1 MTSKKIKDTGSLL
14 VILIL
19 LATCFGCLGEEP
31 TGVNAIEFRLVAVDG
46 DGREK
51 SVFKVGERIGITV
64 KFINHSRE
72 DVNLTTPLGCWIY
85 QFEQFTVLYRCG
97 ETESVRK
104 AMRNTIVCR
113 ILLPQTY
120 TYPARSEGLALIH
133 YWDENPE
140 NEPLPAGTYCS
151 SIKGEGFIDGVPV
164 KVDTKVSF
172 EVR

>member
-1 MTSKKIKDTGSLL
+1 MKKLCTSLSLS
-14 VILIL
+14 VFTL
-19 LATCFGCLGEEP
+19 LATCLGCVGEEP

-51 SVFKVGERIGITV
+51 SVFMEGERIGITV
-64 KFINHSRE
+64 KLINHSRE
-72 DVNLTTPLGCWIY
+72 DVTLTTPLGCWIY
-85 QFEQFTVLYRCG
+85 QFEQFTVLYSCG
-97 ETESVRK
+97 ETESVGK
-104 AMRNTIVCR
+104 AFTNTIACAM
-113 ILLPQTY
+113 LPLPY
-120 TYPARSEGLALIH
+120 NYPARHEGLATVH

-140 NEPLPAGTYCS
+140 NEPLPVGTYCS